1 MVDLAKKLGWPIL
14 ADPLSGL
21 RSYGALDEVVIDQYD
36 AFLKEAEIMDK
47 LTPEVVIRFGSMPV
61 SKPLKNWL
69 EQLSDI
75 RFYVV
80 DPVLLGK
87 IRLKR

>member
-1 MVDLAKKLGWPIL
+1 
-14 ADPLSGL
+14 
-21 RSYGALDEVVIDQYD
+21 LDEVVIDQYD

-80 DPVLLGK
+80 DPGAAWKDPIKAVTDM
-87 IRLKR
+87 IHCD

>member
-1 MVDLAKKLGWPIL
+1 
-14 ADPLSGL
+14 
-21 RSYGALDEVVIDQYD
+21 
-36 AFLKEAEIMDK
+36 MDK

-80 DPVLLGK
+80 DPGAAWK
-87 IRLKR
+87 DRLKR

>member
-1 MVDLAKKLGWPIL
+1 M
-14 ADPLSGL
+14 
-21 RSYGALDEVVIDQYD
+21 IDQYD

-80 DPVLLGK
+80 DPGAA
-87 IRLKR
+87 